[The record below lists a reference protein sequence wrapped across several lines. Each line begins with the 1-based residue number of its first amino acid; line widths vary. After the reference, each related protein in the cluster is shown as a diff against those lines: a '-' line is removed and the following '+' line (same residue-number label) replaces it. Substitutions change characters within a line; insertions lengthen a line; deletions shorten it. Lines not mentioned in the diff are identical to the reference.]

1 MIIRT
6 LGNKENPVIIMIP
19 GMFCTYEMPGIIAEY
34 LKDDFCILL
43 PTLDGH
49 HKEEPIY
56 HSKQEDASKIDIPVD
71 RFLFDGGPFFHF
83 PGFYRAFMAKK
94 FMSFMKTTKGKP
106 KEQAIDALMN
116 DPFVKKLGGD
126 SLEAYRGLM
135 GGFCEVSQWIE
146 KDSVRRISDT
156 CYKCDLPDFPDDT
169 VRRFVFLYS
178 EKEPARIHTT
188 SSIQNRSAHSHPHRS
203 THGALPYARTRTNQK
218 DKTDSASPSP
228 VPS

>member
-6 LGNKENPVIIMIP
+6 LGNNENPVIIMIP

-56 HSKQEDASKIDIPVD
+56 HSKQEDASKIDLPVD

-116 DPFVKKLGGD
+116 DPFIKKLGGD
-126 SLEAYRGLM
+126 SLESYRGLM
-135 GGFCEVSQWIE
+135 GGFQGEQ
-146 KDSVRRISDT
+146 
-156 CYKCDLPDFPDDT
+156 PQ
-169 VRRFVFLYS
+169 LYS
-178 EKEPARIHTT
+178 EFVRELI
-188 SSIQNRSAHSHPHRS
+188 SGQ
-203 THGALPYARTRTNQK
+203 G
-218 DKTDSASPSP
+218 
-228 VPS
+228 

>member
-6 LGNKENPVIIMIP
+6 LGNNENPVIIMIP

-56 HSKQEDASKIDIPVD
+56 HSKQEVASKIDIPVD

-116 DPFVKKLGGD
+116 DPFIKKQSYERFAAVSFAHVLGIRSSDHLLGD
-126 SLEAYRGLM
+126 CDRDELTRILT
-135 GGFCEVSQWIE
+135 
-146 KDSVRRISDT
+146 SVLD
-156 CYKCDLPDFPDDT
+156 
-169 VRRFVFLYS
+169 
-178 EKEPARIHTT
+178 
-188 SSIQNRSAHSHPHRS
+188 
-203 THGALPYARTRTNQK
+203 
-218 DKTDSASPSP
+218 
-228 VPS
+228 